1 MRLAIDASRSLDR
14 LQKTGVEVVSDALLK
29 TLEATCP
36 TNVDISY
43 YTPELISWLP
53 KHKQKIV
60 PGKRFWTVWHLS
72 WALWRDR
79 PDALFVPV
87 HNLPSWVP
95 KRVVRIVHDISS
107 FRTPEAYALKERMLI
122 KRDAERSRLLCRT
135 VFVPTEAVKQDLK
148 QLVGFQDSQVVVTGW
163 ALDKSL
169 IPPETKSTSS
179 PEHPYL
185 LFIGRLESKKNVA
198 ILIEAFQRFHAT
210 HPDWRLM
217 LIGKPGHGYETIEPL
232 LHHPNIIQRGYVTN
246 EEKWEALRQATAL
259 VIPSKEEGFSFPMLE
274 AFQAG
279 IPVIASDIL
288 PLRDVGG
295 EACVYVSL
303 DKANG
308 FSEAFEVLA
317 GNKLP
322 VSTLIEQG
330 RKRLQKYQWSEVARQ
345 VWQALLA

>member
-29 TLEATCP
+29 ALEVSCP
-36 TNVDISY
+36 PNVDITY

-95 KRVVRIVHDISS
+95 KRVVRIIHDISS
-107 FRTPEAYALKERMLI
+107 FRTPEAYALKERWLI

-163 ALDKSL
+163 ALDESL
-169 IPPETKSTSS
+169 IPRETEPVSP

-198 ILIEAFQRFHAT
+198 ALIEAFRQFQAT
-210 HPDWRLM
+210 HPDWLLM
-217 LIGKPGHGYETIEPL
+217 LIGKPGHGYAAIEPL
-232 LHHPNIIQRGYVTN
+232 LRHPNIIQRGYVTN
-246 EEKWEALRQATAL
+246 EEKWQALRAASAL

-295 EACVYVSL
+295 EACVYVPL
-303 DKANG
+303 DELNG
-308 FSEAFEVLA
+308 FSQAFIDLA
-317 GNKLP
+317 EEKLL
-322 VSTLIEQG
+322 VSNMIEQG
-330 RKRLQKYQWSEVARQ
+330 RMRLQKYQWSEVARQ
-345 VWQALLA
+345 VWRALLV